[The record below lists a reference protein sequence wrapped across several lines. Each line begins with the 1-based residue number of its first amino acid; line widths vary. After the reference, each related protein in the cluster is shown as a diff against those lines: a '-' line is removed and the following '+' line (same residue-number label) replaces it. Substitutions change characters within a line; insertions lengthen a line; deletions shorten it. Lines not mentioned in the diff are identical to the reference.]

1 MFLEAYIWTPDL
13 PLTRWNCYRLATWLG
28 QEGFEGAGGYDSDMT
43 KLTKNIAKPE
53 KMLNKS
59 LLNNNLL

>member
-1 MFLEAYIWTPDL
+1 MEL
-13 PLTRWNCYRLATWLG
+13 LATWLG

-53 KMLNKS
+53 KMINKS
-59 LLNNNLL
+59 LKMTPKLNNNLL